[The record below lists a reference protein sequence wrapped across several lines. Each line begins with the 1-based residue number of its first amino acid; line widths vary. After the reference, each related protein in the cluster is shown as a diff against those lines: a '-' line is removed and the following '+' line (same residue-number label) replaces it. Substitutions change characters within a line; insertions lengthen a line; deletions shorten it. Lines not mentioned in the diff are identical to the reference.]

1 MLIIGFYQQLLG
13 NGLSKTKAL
22 QEAQKAMILGKVQ
35 VTDVA
40 ESTDRAE
47 LSIDGNKVTSSDYG
61 QKNIKAQLVDTTDP
75 QLTRLSH
82 PYYWAAFSLIEN
94 PW

>member
-61 QKNIKAQLVDTTDP
+61 QKTHLKLQRLVVSICTRSDIIKY
-75 QLTRLSH
+75 S
-82 PYYWAAFSLIEN
+82 Y
-94 PW
+94 